1 MYEQAAGAFKKRIY
15 PDALL
20 ALLKKEFIQMR
31 RDKLSLGIMLFMPVM
46 QLIIFGFAI
55 NTDVKHLKTAV
66 FDQSL
71 TQESRELLTGFT
83 ASEYFDIE
91 FVEDS
96 FDGVNYRL
104 DSGDAKVGIIIPP
117 DLDSNLEHNRPTPI
131 QVLVDATDSQSAA
144 SAISAAQSIGMLK
157 SQEARAEK
165 SGLHGT
171 PPNLYDVRVR
181 AWYNQDFVTAF
192 YMVPG
197 LMGTILTLTMVMIT
211 SMAIV
216 RERETGTLEQ
226 LMVTPLKTWELM
238 LGKIIPYIFVGYVQ
252 ITVAL
257 MVGLFVF
264 DVPVRGSLLLLYVLS
279 LFFIVASLTLG
290 VLISSYARTQI
301 QAMEMSFFVILPSI
315 MLSGFVFPRE
325 SMPQIFYW
333 LGDVLPLTYYLQ
345 ILRGIFLKGNGL
357 AFLWGQVAALL
368 VFILLTLGLSI
379 KKFVKKLN

>member
-1 MYEQAAGAFKKRIY
+1 MNR
-15 PDALL
+15 LL

-31 RDKLSLGIMLFMPVM
+31 RDKVSLTIMLLMPVF

-71 TQESRELLTGFT
+71 TQESRELLNSFT
-83 ASEYFDIE
+83 ASEYFDIVY
-91 FVEDS
+91 VEGS
-96 FDGVNYRL
+96 LESVNYRL

-131 QVLVDATDSQSAA
+131 QVLVDATDSQSAG

-157 SQEARAEK
+157 SQQALAEQ
-165 SGLHGT
+165 SGLHGAAN
-171 PPNLYDVRVR
+171 NLYDVRIR
-181 AWYNQDFVTAF
+181 AWYNQDFVTSF

-257 MVGLFVF
+257 MAGLFVF
-264 DVPVRGSLLLLYVLS
+264 DVPVRGSLILLYVLS
-279 LFFIVASLTLG
+279 LFFIVASLAFG
-290 VLISSYARTQI
+290 VLISTYAQTQI
-301 QAMEMSFFVILPSI
+301 QAMQMSFFVILPSI

-333 LGDVLPLTYYLQ
+333 LGDLLPLTYYLQ

-357 AFLWGQVAALL
+357 AFLWGQVAALIM
-368 VFILLTLGLSI
+368 FILLTLGLSI

>member
-1 MYEQAAGAFKKRIY
+1 MNR
-15 PDALL
+15 LL

-96 FDGVNYRL
+96 FDDVNYRL
-104 DSGDAKVGIIIPP
+104 DSGDAKVGIII
-117 DLDSNLEHNRPTPI
+117 
-131 QVLVDATDSQSAA
+131 
-144 SAISAAQSIGMLK
+144 LK

-257 MVGLFVF
+257 MVGLLVV
-264 DVPVRGSLLLLYVLS
+264 DVPVRGSLL
-279 LFFIVASLTLG
+279 
-290 VLISSYARTQI
+290 R
-301 QAMEMSFFVILPSI
+301 
-315 MLSGFVFPRE
+315 
-325 SMPQIFYW
+325 
-333 LGDVLPLTYYLQ
+333 
-345 ILRGIFLKGNGL
+345 
-357 AFLWGQVAALL
+357 
-368 VFILLTLGLSI
+368 
-379 KKFVKKLN
+379 

>member
-1 MYEQAAGAFKKRIY
+1 MNR
-15 PDALL
+15 LL

-96 FDGVNYRL
+96 FDDVNYRL

-157 SQEARAEK
+157 SQEALAEK

-192 YMVPG
+192 
-197 LMGTILTLTMVMIT
+197 
-211 SMAIV
+211 
-216 RERETGTLEQ
+216 
-226 LMVTPLKTWELM
+226 
-238 LGKIIPYIFVGYVQ
+238 
-252 ITVAL
+252 
-257 MVGLFVF
+257 
-264 DVPVRGSLLLLYVLS
+264 
-279 LFFIVASLTLG
+279 
-290 VLISSYARTQI
+290 
-301 QAMEMSFFVILPSI
+301 
-315 MLSGFVFPRE
+315 
-325 SMPQIFYW
+325 
-333 LGDVLPLTYYLQ
+333 
-345 ILRGIFLKGNGL
+345 
-357 AFLWGQVAALL
+357 
-368 VFILLTLGLSI
+368 
-379 KKFVKKLN
+379 